1 MLDEDDFN
9 LYYYGR
15 KGGSDERLMSI
26 SPKTLSAPPGFNSR
40 LICLCWIDNEGKFS
54 SCSPAFEN
62 LFRRPGGQMPCEIA
76 PLIHPEDRH
85 QFVDELSQVANG
97 RTLSRRSVRFL
108 SPDGGIIPMDV
119 RAEPGEGGGV
129 MLDLWERPAEAIEG
143 KWSSGHE
150 LEMFRD
156 EVKSFINNLFDPVV
170 LVNTEG
176 RIVHVNHPVLELTGY
191 RIFELVGNPVAV
203 LFENRAE
210 ALRRS
215 MLRFAKLMRS
225 GQVRDQEG
233 HWTRRDGERIPVTI
247 SGSVIRNEAGE
258 LCGMVM
264 VARDERSN
272 ALLQAV
278 EKKKSE
284 LEEAYAELKRLD
296 KMKDDVL
303 SLVGHE
309 LRAPLANILGYA
321 EFLSEWKLSEEEKK
335 NFVRIIYQ
343 ESQHLRRLVNDILD
357 LSRMEAGRMV
367 YHFVRDNVNR
377 VVISAT
383 EVLRADA
390 EKKEVILAV
399 ELGDE
404 IDPIEIDPDRIQQV
418 VTNIVHNAIKFT
430 PTGKRVTVS
439 TALVEG
445 GIKITI
451 ADEGIGI
458 APEDADRVF
467 SPFEQIIDVRHH
479 HEGAGL
485 GMSIARRIIQEGHG
499 GKIWFE
505 SAGKDLGT
513 SFHVF
518 LPEKRT
524 ET

>member
-1 MLDEDDFN
+1 
-9 LYYYGR
+9 
-15 KGGSDERLMSI
+15 MSA
-26 SPKTLSAPPGFNSR
+26 SPPKLAAPSNSSSR
-40 LICLCWIDNEGKFS
+40 LICLCWLDGEGKFL
-54 SCSPAFEN
+54 SCSRAFEN
-62 LFRRPGGQMPCEIA
+62 LFCRPDGPTPVEIA
-76 PLIHPEDRH
+76 PLVHPEDRH
-85 QFVDELSQVANG
+85 QFLDELAQAANG
-97 RTLSRRSVRFL
+97 RCLTRQSVRFL
-108 SPDGGIIPMDV
+108 APDGGIIPMDV
-119 RAEPGEGGGV
+119 RAESTEDGGV
-129 MLDLWERPAEAIEG
+129 MLDLWERPAEFTESR
-143 KWSSGHE
+143 WSAGSD

-176 RIVHVNHPVLELTGY
+176 RIVHVNPPALELTGY
-191 RIFELVGNPVAV
+191 RIFELVGKPVAL
-203 LFENRAE
+203 LFDNRSE

-225 GQVRDQEG
+225 GQIRDQEG
-233 HWTRRDGERIPVTI
+233 HWTRRDGERVPVTI

-278 EKKKSE
+278 EKKNAE

-367 YHFVRDNVNR
+367 YHFVRDSVNR
-377 VVISAT
+377 VVIAAT

-390 EKKEVILAV
+390 EKKEVILAL
-399 ELGDE
+399 ELGEE
-404 IDPIEIDPDRIQQV
+404 IEPIEFDPDRIQQV

-430 PTGKRVTVS
+430 PSGKRVTVT
-439 TALVEG
+439 TALADQGV
-445 GIKITI
+445 KISI

-458 APEDADRVF
+458 APEDAERVF

-485 GMSIARRIIQEGHG
+485 GMSIARRIVQEGHG

-505 SAGKDLGT
+505 SPGKGLGAT
-513 SFHVF
+513 FHVF
-518 LPEKRT
+518 LPEKRV
-524 ET
+524 EP